1 MATTPLDLQVRTAA
15 AVRVCGAVLVVC
27 LVLGMA
33 ALASAGLLAFALAAA
48 VVLVAW
54 GWAGALA
61 LPTPRGTVGTI
72 TVGGLVIVAAV
83 GLPTEGPGLVWV
95 PAALSLAM
103 IAAFTHQLF
112 RSDGRPRVVQS
123 VSAVVL
129 ALGLLACGA
138 LLVPLARSAEGADL
152 VVGALAAA
160 LASAVT
166 DVAGRWPALVGWLI
180 PLAMAAGG
188 LAAVLAALVLDGQW
202 TTWLLLG
209 VASGALSHA
218 LRSVLA
224 PLPAMA
230 HPRPQLVAAVASVL
244 VVGVVPYLVA
254 QVFVPGALQG

>member
-1 MATTPLDLQVRTAA
+1 MTTTTADAGVRDGASVPVAVAVVAT
-15 AVRVCGAVLVVC
+15 C

-33 ALASAGLLAFALAAA
+33 SLTSAGVLAFALAGA

-72 TVGGLVIVAAV
+72 IVGGLALVAAV
-83 GLPTEGPGLVWV
+83 GLPEDGPWLYWV
-95 PAALSLAM
+95 PAALALAM
-103 IAAFTHQLF
+103 LAAFTHQLL
-112 RSDGRPRVVQS
+112 RRDGRPRVVQS

-129 ALGLLACGA
+129 ALGLLACGV
-138 LLVPLARSAEGADL
+138 LLVPLVRTADGTAL
-152 VVGALAAA
+152 VLGALAAA
-160 LASAVT
+160 LVT
-166 DVAGRWPALVGWLI
+166 ALTDLAGRRPALAGWLT
-180 PLAMAAGG
+180 PLALAGG
-188 LAAVLAALVLDGQW
+188 GAAAVLVALALVAPW

-218 LRSVLA
+218 LRSVLT

-230 HPRPQLVAAVASVL
+230 QPRPRLIAAVTSVL

-254 QVFVPGALQG
+254 LTFVPDALL